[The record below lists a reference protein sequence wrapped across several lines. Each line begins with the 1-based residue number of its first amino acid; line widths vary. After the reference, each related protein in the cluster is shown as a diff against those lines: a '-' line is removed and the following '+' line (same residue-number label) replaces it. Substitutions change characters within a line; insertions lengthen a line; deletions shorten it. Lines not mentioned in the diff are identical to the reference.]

1 MIEYVFQFCNFR
13 APDPETEDATIPVED
28 LPQYV
33 WTALFFAVTSSCFV
47 HLKGLYYSSHSFG
60 RARKHSTGE
69 KDVGLCPREP
79 SLNLNLALRGRAGN
93 RSVY

>member
-33 WTALFFAVTSSCFV
+33 WAALGFAVTSLCIS
-47 HLKGLYYSSHSFG
+47 KGLYYCSRSFG
-60 RARKHSTGE
+60 RTRKHSTGE
-69 KDVGLCPREP
+69 KDVRLCPREP
-79 SLNLNLALRGRAGN
+79 SLSLAIQGTADN
-93 RSVY
+93 RRLY